1 MKQWNTQS
9 SYLALLL
16 SSSYILFYFPLTVSM
31 NRSFLSS
38 NADMPGIS
46 SVLKVPTET
55 IVSLWRCA
63 STEQVSKA
71 RRHTTIVQLA
81 MVVKPLASLASR
93 QLHNEQSLLLP

>member
-1 MKQWNTQS
+1 
-9 SYLALLL
+9 
-16 SSSYILFYFPLTVSM
+16 
-31 NRSFLSS
+31 
-38 NADMPGIS
+38 MPGIS

-55 IVSLWRCA
+55 IVSLWCCA